1 MAWIYLCASIV
12 VLIVWQ
18 LRRVFKEKSKAP
30 DFRLPGPS
38 GLPIIGNAHQL
49 NLKTPHFSLTE
60 MAHHHGPIYKMKLL
74 TDHWVVVNTYDV
86 ARELYITKGREFA
99 GRPESY
105 RFTQAIENGHSF
117 LLGDLNADTILTRK
131 LMSRALV
138 TSGVSG
144 QQIKTVS
151 KDMMDDLFDHWS
163 ELAKTD
169 SESEEKKDGYDCKD
183 DILRFTCRMII
194 KGLVGEDVDHNSAE
208 VDQIMKLENQMVD
221 SVGSTGSGL
230 MLDMFPWLR
239 FLGNREW
246 NLMESSFS
254 LSDTIYSFY
263 KPRIISSM
271 DEGTTQSVMHVV
283 LNQALQENNNIPDVI
298 VQGLMSTLISAAL
311 TTTGRMFYIII
322 LVLGDNPHIQEKIQN
337 ELESVIGNTTPDVQ
351 ESDKLPYTMAFI
363 IEVLRNASI
372 GPLSIPRKAV
382 CDTSLSGYDIPQGV
396 NVFINVWNI
405 NHDADFWEDP
415 FEYKPERFLSEEG
428 HLHPPEHTT
437 RQRVMTFGAGP
448 RSCIGDVFAKKL
460 LFLFTGLLMQRFHI
474 KINDKGCSDPMT
486 FVLDGVLLRPR
497 TCVVQFVERN

>member
-1 MAWIYLCASIV
+1 MAWIYLCVCIV

-18 LRRVFKEKSKAP
+18 LSRVFKEKSRAP
-30 DFRLPGPS
+30 DCRLPGPS

-49 NLKTPHFSLTE
+49 NIKTPHFSLTE
-60 MAHHHGPIYKMKLL
+60 MAQQHGPIYKMKLL
-74 TDHWVVVNTYDV
+74 TDHWVVVNTYDL
-86 ARELYITKGREFA
+86 AREVCFNKGREFS

-105 RFTQAIENGHSF
+105 RFTKAIKSGHF
-117 LLGDLNADTILTRK
+117 HLMGDMNAEGLLTRK

-138 TSGVSG
+138 LSGVSN
-144 QQIKTVS
+144 QQIKTTY
-151 KDMMDDLFDHWS
+151 KNMMDDLFNHWS
-163 ELAKTD
+163 ENARITSKDKITD
-169 SESEEKKDGYDCKD
+169 EYSCKE
-183 DILRFTCRMII
+183 DILRYTCRVMI
-194 KGLVGEDVDHNSAE
+194 KGLVGEDMDHSSAE
-208 VDQIMKLENQMVD
+208 VDQIIKLEYQLVT
-221 SVGSTGSGL
+221 SLGSTGSGL

-246 NLMESSFS
+246 DLLKSSFS

-283 LNQALQENNNIPDVI
+283 LNQVAQGNNDIPDGLA
-298 VQGLMSTLISAAL
+298 QGLLSALISAGV
-311 TTTGRMFYIII
+311 TTTST
-322 LVLGDNPHIQEKIQN
+322 VLHVIVIVLADYPNIQENIRN

-351 ESDKLPYTMAFI
+351 DSDKLPYTTAFI

-372 GPLSIPRKAV
+372 GPLSVPHKAV
-382 CDTSLSGYDIPQGV
+382 CDTSLSEYNIPHGV

-405 NHDADFWEDP
+405 NHDADYWENP

-448 RSCIGDVFAKKL
+448 RSCIGDVFAKKQ
-460 LFLFTGLLMQRFHI
+460 LFLFTVSLCQRFRV
-474 KINDKGCSDPMT
+474 KVDDKDCSDPRT

-497 TCVVQFVERN
+497 TCGVKFEEIN